1 MNIPKKIF
9 TIISPLTLFLGILF
23 GSLISFYIL
32 KNKNFEIFDPL
43 GIELNKPDFTNKI
56 SNEIKIFVSGDTML
70 AEQVGEYIVNEGINP
85 FQEMLRHY
93 ERGDYIVLNL
103 ETNISTPGVGV
114 KRNKNYTF
122 NAPLEA
128 LGILKSAGV
137 DAVSLAN
144 NHTMDYGESG
154 MTDML
159 KLLDE
164 NEINYFGAGYNLDE
178 AFEPFVADIKGIKVA
193 FIGINDIEGYS
204 QDASVNKPGSAPF
217 NKERTA
223 ASIVKAKSEADLVIV
238 YAHWGFEHNT
248 VQDPYQ
254 VEWAHFL
261 IDSGADMVIGAH
273 PHVRQEHELYK
284 DKHIY
289 YSLGNFIFTGM
300 DWNPE
305 AVLGTMLEIDIKDKK
320 IIGVLENTVEISYHG
335 VPVVQGEDRL

>member
-1 MNIPKKIF
+1 MNIPKGLRK
-9 TIISPLTLFLGILF
+9 LTSLVVLLLGIIF
-23 GSLISFYIL
+23 GFFIINLIFAS
-32 KNKNFEIFDPL
+32 
-43 GIELNKPDFTNKI
+43 NKI
-56 SNEIKIFVSGDTML
+56 EFITNNPIDLSWFNLDNKIDKSITILVSGDTML
-70 AEQVGEYIVNEGINP
+70 AEQVGDYIVNEGINP
-85 FQEMLRHY
+85 FQEMIRHY
-93 ERGDYIVLNL
+93 KNADYVVLNL

-114 KRNKNYTF
+114 QRNKNYTF

-128 LGILKSAGV
+128 LNILKSAGV
-137 DAVSLAN
+137 NAVSLAN

-164 NEINYFGAGYNLDE
+164 KEINHFGAGNNLDE
-178 AFEPFVADIKGIKVA
+178 AFEPFIEDIKGTKVA

-204 QDASVNKPGSAPF
+204 QDAGLNKPGSAPF
-217 NKERTA
+217 DKERTA
-223 ASIVKAKSEADLVIV
+223 AAIEKAKSVADLVIV

-305 AVLGTMLEIDIKDKK
+305 AVLGTMLEIDIKDKQ
-320 IIGVLENTVEISYHG
+320 IIGVLEDTVEISYHG